1 MKLDFVVA
9 RDARDRRLA
18 GNVAFGE
25 RVDHLRGEAGLV
37 VEHVVR
43 NVESFGDVPRV
54 MNVLASAA
62 ASLSARCRSVV
73 VELQRHA
80 DDLVTSRLHHRRGD
94 GTVDAA
100 RHRDDDAP
108 SGARGGNGLWLG
120 VGHG

>member
-1 MKLDFVVA
+1 MS
-9 RDARDRRLA
+9 
-18 GNVAFGE
+18 
-25 RVDHLRGEAGLV
+25 
-37 VEHVVR
+37 
-43 NVESFGDVPRV
+43 ESFGDVPRV
-54 MNVLASAA
+54 MDVLAGAA

-80 DDLVTSRLHHRRGD
+80 DDLVPGSLHHRRRD